1 MNIIVTGASRG
12 IGYETVRSMAA
23 ESGNTV
29 IAISRNESRLKLL
42 KQECLEAN
50 PGALIHIIPFDL
62 ENLDGIGKELLEMI
76 RKYINHLDILIN
88 NAGSLVNLP
97 ASRIGFDEAD
107 RMLKVNLLAPLALI
121 RSLMPLLELGSDPHV
136 LNIGSMA
143 GVPGVKKFP
152 GLSVY
157 SASKAAI
164 HVLTECLAE
173 EYRESGIAFNA
184 LALGSV
190 QTEMLAEAF
199 PGLKAPLEASDMA
212 RYVHDFALNG
222 HHYYQGK
229 ILPVSISTP

>member
-12 IGYETVRSMAA
+12 IGYETAKSFAV
-23 ESGNTV
+23 ETGNTV
-29 IAISRNESRLKLL
+29 IAISRNEGKLNLL
-42 KQECLEAN
+42 KQECLKSYSDAD
-50 PGALIHIIPFDL
+50 IRIIPFDL
-62 ENLDGIGKELLEMI
+62 ENLAGIGTELLDSLQMN
-76 RKYINHLDILIN
+76 INSLDILIN
-88 NAGSLVNLP
+88 NAGFLVNSP
-97 ASRIGFDEAD
+97 ASSIKFDDAD

-121 RSLMPLLELGSDPHV
+121 RSLMPLLEKASKPHV

-143 GVPGVKKFP
+143 GVQGVKKFP

-173 EYRESGIAFNA
+173 EYKESGISFNA

-199 PGLKAPLEASDMA
+199 PGLKASVEASDMA
-212 RYVHDFALNG
+212 RYVYDFARQG
-222 HHYYQGK
+222 HQFYNGK
-229 ILPVSISTP
+229 ILPVSVFTP